1 MRQQG
6 GVRLP
11 AQAGLVASVAQ
22 VIQDTSVLSGISG
35 TKAGSLKLGD
45 LAGFGDADVRRKIE
59 TRKHD
64 APQYEDLLVEFYVA
78 AWYLSEGCQ
87 VTPTERDGLA
97 DLRVDHPDHT
107 VPRFIECK
115 RLSTAS
121 PKRVGKTI
129 CKANKQIKC
138 AAAEVEGDFSGIV
151 ILDVSAVV
159 GVEVASSEGGSQGCP
174 RGRTGCSKCA
184 ASRAEPLSSPSTDR
198 VELPQA
204 EWQLGISG
212 PWCDAEWP
220 VR

>member
-87 VTPTERDGLA
+87 VTPLNGTDSRISALTT
-97 DLRVDHPDHT
+97 RITPSPH
-107 VPRFIECK
+107 
-115 RLSTAS
+115 SSSAS
-121 PKRVGKTI
+121 
-129 CKANKQIKC
+129 
-138 AAAEVEGDFSGIV
+138 D
-151 ILDVSAVV
+151 
-159 GVEVASSEGGSQGCP
+159 
-174 RGRTGCSKCA
+174 
-184 ASRAEPLSSPSTDR
+184 
-198 VELPQA
+198 
-204 EWQLGISG
+204 
-212 PWCDAEWP
+212 
-220 VR
+220 